1 MKKEEM
7 KSIRPLIVSYSYSG
21 NTQRIAREIQ
31 TVTGGDWSEIYP
43 WQPYPMAFPE
53 LLEQVRRE
61 IRSGCRPRL
70 LENFRSPRPYGVIF
84 VGFPRRY
91 CQTVSQGRCAGA
103 SGNCRQRRRISAG
116 NSPAVVFQNRRSR
129 NSGVERERGGLKT

>member
-61 IRSGCRPRL
+61 IITIVDKGEYRQLMDFLGKVDRSA
-70 LENFRSPRPYGVIF
+70 FITVY
-84 VGFPRRY
+84 
-91 CQTVSQGRCAGA
+91 TVSEMFYRPKVLG
-103 SGNCRQRRRISAG
+103 
-116 NSPAVVFQNRRSR
+116 RSR
-129 NSGVERERGGLKT
+129 DERQQ

>member
-53 LLEQVRRE
+53 LLE
-61 IRSGCRPRL
+61 
-70 LENFRSPRPYGVIF
+70 
-84 VGFPRRY
+84 
-91 CQTVSQGRCAGA
+91 
-103 SGNCRQRRRISAG
+103 
-116 NSPAVVFQNRRSR
+116 
-129 NSGVERERGGLKT
+129 

>member
-43 WQPYPMAFPE
+43 WQPYPMACPE

-84 VGFPRRY
+84 VGSPKME
-91 CQTVSQGRCAGA
+91 QGYIC
-103 SGNCRQRRRISAG
+103 
-116 NSPAVVFQNRRSR
+116 V
-129 NSGVERERGGLKT
+129 